1 MKAEP
6 VLEVQAL
13 SKSYGEREAV
23 RAVSFSLRRGEVF
36 GLLGPNGAGKTTTIG
51 VIAGILAPSSGT
63 VHCAGALGLVP
74 QRIALYPSLTAE
86 ENLDF
91 FGRLYGLSRRQ
102 ARARRDHL
110 LEVSGLSKRA
120 QQRVSEFSG
129 GMKRRLNLAC
139 GVMHSP
145 EVLLLD
151 EPTVGVDPQSR
162 ERIYGSLSALAAEG
176 MALLLTTHYMDE
188 AERLCDR
195 LVIMDEGSLIAEGSV
210 EDLVARSSLER
221 SFELQLE
228 RPPNKTLA
236 RRLSALGAHPRNALT
251 YLLTGKSTMRSL
263 PDLLV
268 LVASEGNEVR
278 ELNVHRPNLGDVFLQ
293 LTGKA
298 LRD

>member
-36 GLLGPNGAGKTTTIG
+36 GHLGPNGAGKTTTIG

-63 VHCAGALGLVP
+63 VQCAGALGLVP

-110 LEVSGLSKRA
+110 LELSGLSQRA

-139 GVMHSP
+139 GVVHIP

-162 ERIYGSLSALAAEG
+162 ERIYDSLSALAAEG

-195 LVIMDEGSLIAEGSV
+195 LVIMDEGCLIAEGSV
-210 EDLVARSSLER
+210 EDLFARSSLEQ
-221 SFELQLE
+221 SLELQLE

-236 RRLSALGAHPRNALT
+236 RRLSALGAHPRNARN
-251 YLLTGKSTMRSL
+251 YRLTGKDKMRSL
-263 PDLLV
+263 PDLLA
-268 LVASEGNEVR
+268 LVASEGNEVQ